1 MKTMF
6 EIHNKVVEAITLFN
20 ESNLTLQN
28 EVLLTKEEQIDQ
40 VCMHLD
46 VVRGMLK
53 LLNEANTALN
63 ERIYKISLLD

>member
-1 MKTMF
+1 MKTIL
-6 EIHNKVVEAITLFN
+6 EIHDKVVAAITLFN
-20 ESNLTLQN
+20 EANLTVKN
-28 EVLLTKEEQIDQ
+28 EVLLPKKEQIDL

-63 ERIYKISLLD
+63 ERIYKFAK

>member
-1 MKTMF
+1 ML
-6 EIHNKVVEAITLFN
+6 EIHDKVVEASALF
-20 ESNLTLQN
+20 SKANLIVKN

-53 LLNEANTALN
+53 LLNEANIALN